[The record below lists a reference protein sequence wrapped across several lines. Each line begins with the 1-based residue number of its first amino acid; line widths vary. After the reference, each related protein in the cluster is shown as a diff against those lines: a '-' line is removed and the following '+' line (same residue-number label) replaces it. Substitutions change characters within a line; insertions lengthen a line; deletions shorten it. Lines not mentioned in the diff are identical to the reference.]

1 MRMQY
6 LVLLTE
12 ELETSRVNDEGVAAK
27 AKKHPNRDTLANLH
41 TNVSI
46 DCCQNGGNYLNA
58 KYCCH
63 VARKKRL

>member
-12 ELETSRVNDEGVAAK
+12 ELDTSGANDEGVAAK
-27 AKKHPNRDTLANLH
+27 AKEYSNGDTLINLH

-46 DCCQNGGNYLNA
+46 DCCQDGGNHLNA
-58 KYCCH
+58 KYCSH
-63 VARKKRL
+63 VARQKRL